1 MDIFFNKKIVPKVEL
16 IMPSIYILVE
26 RNQIENVQSVHFI
39 VVNSKEN

>member
-1 MDIFFNKKIVPKVEL
+1 MDIFFNKKIVPKVKL

-26 RNQIENVQSVHFI
+26 RNQIENEQSVHFI